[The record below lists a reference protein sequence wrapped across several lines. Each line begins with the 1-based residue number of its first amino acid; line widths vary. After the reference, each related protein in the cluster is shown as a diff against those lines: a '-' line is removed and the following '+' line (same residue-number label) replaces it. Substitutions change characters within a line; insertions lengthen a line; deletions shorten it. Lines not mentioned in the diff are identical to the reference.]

1 MGTTRPS
8 LTKLIVL
15 KLLGAAVPVVTIGL
29 AGWLLTGLVAIKRR
43 SIALGLSAA
52 GYLAVTVWFIAYV
65 VAPDG
70 PEISD
75 GQALASLLYLTA
87 AVGCAIQAAIVIG
100 SPTHRGPFQPPY
112 PLPPQSP
119 YLQPGPPQPQYNHQL
134 SPYQAPPPGYGPPA
148 TSYSPAP
155 ALAPDAVLRN
165 QARLIAAHQPALAR
179 SLGIGRPDLPRQY
192 DDGGLIDLN
201 DAPAD
206 LLDILPGITG
216 KQAAAIVVSRTQQ
229 GRFHLVDDLWTRG
242 LLPAHLAPQLADRLV
257 IIDVQDSAGGTG

>member
-112 PLPPQSP
+112 PLPPQ
-119 YLQPGPPQPQYNHQL
+119 